1 MAHWSRCLS
10 PVSVVLLSGRE
21 SSNPPKCKIH
31 PWQISSQQML
41 ILVSTT
47 LFTDQ
52 KRMGFKDSCLQLIPK
67 TNGLGLLFKTILR
80 CLFCSLSFIATDG
93 KDGNGLKFEKVEP
106 TFSNLNAISTK
117 NTKKTHYGLLFF
129 KSIH

>member
-1 MAHWSRCLS
+1 MFILF
-10 PVSVVLLSGRE
+10 PVILLS
-21 SSNPPKCKIH
+21 
-31 PWQISSQQML
+31 
-41 ILVSTT
+41 TT
-47 LFTDQ
+47 
-52 KRMGFKDSCLQLIPK
+52 DS
-67 TNGLGLLFKTILR
+67 
-80 CLFCSLSFIATDG
+80 